1 MFDPVLGFNNR
12 ELVISE
18 VVYTQDER
26 GTLCELHVGPEAA
39 YIPTE
44 RKTEVIEDDIF

>member
-18 VVYTQDER
+18 VVYRQDES
-26 GTLCELHVGPEAA
+26 GTLCELRVAPEAA
-39 YIPTE
+39 YVPP
-44 RKTEVIEDDIF
+44 IEELKPLDAEED